1 MYEKLAG
8 MTGTA
13 QTEATEFLEIY
24 GLEVISIPT
33 NKPVIRK
40 DLNDLVYK
48 TEEEKFE
55 AVVNKIKEL
64 HKKGQPVLVGTTSV
78 EKSEYLSRSLRKEKI
93 PHTVLNAKN
102 HEKEAEIIAEAGIK
116 GAVTVATN
124 MAGRGVDI
132 KLGEG
137 VKELG
142 GLYIIGTE
150 RHESRR
156 IDNQL
161 RGRSGRQGDPGVSQF
176 YLSLEDDLLRIF
188 GSDRIKNIM
197 DKLGVERGEHIESI
211 IVTRS
216 IEKAQKKVENMHFES
231 RKHILKYDDVANEQ
245 RKVIYKFRDQLL
257 NPEFNIDE
265 KLKEMKEEFIAY
277 ILEEAEIYPHTA
289 VEDMNLEKLKMLLKE
304 YTGIDF
310 KEEEL
315 KKEYEELFNYISQRI
330 DENLNER
337 FKHLD
342 NSERQKVI
350 KQVILQV
357 LDESWRD
364 HLYMMD
370 VLKTGIGLRG
380 YNQKDPLVEYKKE
393 SFNMFQELIQRI
405 KIESIKI
412 LNTLEL
418 NIEPEIDESV
428 LEFLKDFEELKGKNI
443 DEILKDAE
451 ELNQEIE
458 KLNEETEKLIFKN
471 VKRNDPCPCGSGKK
485 YKNCCGKSPKF

>member
-1 MYEKLAG
+1 M
-8 MTGTA
+8 
-13 QTEATEFLEIY
+13 
-24 GLEVISIPT
+24 
-33 NKPVIRK
+33 
-40 DLNDLVYK
+40 
-48 TEEEKFE
+48 
-55 AVVNKIKEL
+55 
-64 HKKGQPVLVGTTSV
+64 
-78 EKSEYLSRSLRKEKI
+78 SL
-93 PHTVLNAKN
+93 L
-102 HEKEAEIIAEAGIK
+102 
-116 GAVTVATN
+116 
-124 MAGRGVDI
+124 
-132 KLGEG
+132 
-137 VKELG
+137 
-142 GLYIIGTE
+142 
-150 RHESRR
+150 
-156 IDNQL
+156 
-161 RGRSGRQGDPGVSQF
+161 
-176 YLSLEDDLLRIF
+176 
-188 GSDRIKNIM
+188 DRT
-197 DKLGVERGEHIESI
+197 L
-211 IVTRS
+211 
-216 IEKAQKKVENMHFES
+216 
-231 RKHILKYDDVANEQ
+231 
-245 RKVIYKFRDQLL
+245 LL
-257 NPEFNIDE
+257 NF
-265 KLKEMKEEFIAY
+265 
-277 ILEEAEIYPHTA
+277 
-289 VEDMNLEKLKMLLKE
+289 
-304 YTGIDF
+304 G
-310 KEEEL
+310 
-315 KKEYEELFNYISQRI
+315 
-330 DENLNER
+330 